1 MICPERTEA
10 SFTEKENT
18 RRIIERISALNQ
30 PILFRFLVFSLP
42 YFQTNN
48 ITILNINMVKIEKV
62 KVREKKKRAPRG
74 GKLPKLS
81 RNGPLVSLE
90 QCDWYFM
97 NCFGTG
103 HQ

>member
-62 KVREKKKRAPRG
+62 KVREKKNSSSRRQTTKTFKKRAIG
-74 GKLPKLS
+74 L
-81 RNGPLVSLE
+81 
-90 QCDWYFM
+90 
-97 NCFGTG
+97 FGTM
-103 HQ
+103 

>member
-30 PILFRFLVFSLP
+30 PILFCFLIFSLP

-62 KVREKKKRAPRG
+62 KVREKKKQLLAAA
-74 GKLPKLS
+74 
-81 RNGPLVSLE
+81 NYQNFQE
-90 QCDWYFM
+90 
-97 NCFGTG
+97 TG
-103 HQ
+103 HWSLWNNVTGIS